1 MSDVN
6 EPGKPLYLGE
16 DAEREL
22 LIERF
27 EEAWQSGD
35 PPSLAEFVA
44 EAPHPNP
51 KGRGDRIGR
60 RSSSWFTLTWNAD

>member
-6 EPGKPLYLGE
+6 QPGKPLYLGE

-35 PPSLAEFVA
+35 PPNLAEFVA
-44 EAPHPNP
+44 AAPHPNP
-51 KGRGDRIGR
+51 G
-60 RSSSWFTLTWNAD
+60 LTKMLNHNIWHN